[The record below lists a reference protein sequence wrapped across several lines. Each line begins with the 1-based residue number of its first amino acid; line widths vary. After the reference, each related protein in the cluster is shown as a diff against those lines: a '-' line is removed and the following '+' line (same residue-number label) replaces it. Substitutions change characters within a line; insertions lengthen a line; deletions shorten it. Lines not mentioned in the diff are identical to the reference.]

1 MGADGWFCAMEV
13 MVIVDEW
20 SASCACSFLVV
31 VFVMARLLI
40 DEARTF
46 DELVVE
52 EIIRVDTAT
61 DAMCA
66 FRRCS
71 E

>member
-1 MGADGWFCAMEV
+1 MEV
-13 MVIVDEW
+13 MVIVDKW

-40 DEARTF
+40 DETRTF

-52 EIIRVDTAT
+52 EIIRVESDTA
-61 DAMCA
+61 AMCA

-71 E
+71 K